1 MSNVI
6 IAGQEIELPDN
17 MIPIQAYLA
26 TVEVANKPY
35 NGANVGE
42 KYVAILIE
50 ILNFGGKITTETVYI
65 PIKNIPIKNIPS
77 DEEIESDVEKVTIL
91 LEWYDYKGKIYISFL
106 NLLSFEFLQIANILM
121 EENICSGVGELEIY
135 KDFYD
140 NDIEWSDIAS
150 FKEDVTKK
158 LNELMFDVVWV

>member
-1 MSNVI
+1 MSNII
-6 IAGQEIELPDN
+6 IAGREIELPDN

-35 NGANVGE
+35 NGANIGE
-42 KYVAILIE
+42 KYIAILIE
-50 ILNFGGKITTETVYI
+50 ILNLGGEITTETVY
-65 PIKNIPIKNIPS
+65 IPIKNIPS

-91 LEWYDYKGKIYISFL
+91 LKWYDYKGKVYISFL
-106 NLLSFEFLQIANILM
+106 NLLSFEFLQIAHILM
-121 EENICSGVGELEIY
+121 GENICSGVGELEIY
-135 KDFYD
+135 KDFYN

-158 LNELMFDVVWV
+158 LNELNYDVIWQ